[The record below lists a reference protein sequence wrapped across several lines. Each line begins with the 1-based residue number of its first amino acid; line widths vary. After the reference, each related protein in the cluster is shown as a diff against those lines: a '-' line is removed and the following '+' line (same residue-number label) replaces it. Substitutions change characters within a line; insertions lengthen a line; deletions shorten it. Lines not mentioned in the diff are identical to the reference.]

1 MAVLIGNY
9 RSHLSPRTDI
19 LRFDCTRR
27 GPLGNPFVMWEE
39 KDRNKVCDQ
48 YESWFQKQ
56 IVEDTNPEF
65 VEQLEQLVKNA
76 KGASGDIELMCWCVP
91 KRCHC
96 ETIKK
101 YIERRINED

>member
-9 RSHLSPRTDI
+9 RSHRLPRTDTPS
-19 LRFDCTRR
+19 FDCTRR
-27 GPLGNPFVMWEE
+27 SPLGNPFVMQDE

-48 YESWFQKQ
+48 YESWFEKQ
-56 IVEDTNPEF
+56 IVEGTNLEF
-65 VEQLEQLVKNA
+65 IEQLEHLVKNA
-76 KGASGDIELMCWCVP
+76 KVPGWDIELMCWCAP

-101 YIERRINED
+101 YIDERINED